1 MHTFYSLSPT
11 QQLNFQLRLALVF
24 ILFNLG
30 VGTVL
35 FLINLPLLIP
45 LIFTVSLLIL
55 APFIDVPSGV
65 KSGNFIYYSPLLMG
79 EKIKKNRL
87 VLHSGSLFDYY
98 FVLDRKS
105 NSQERKKNVFS
116 ANIEGLLKLIN
127 QYENNQPTHIKIK
140 ATSYIINPRTAKKL
154 GLQKTDSD
162 MLQYFILYLNFFNL
176 TCALSLLNNKLTWP
190 KISKTFTYEG
200 DLDSLI
206 AKKSNLIA
214 LQNRLNKT

>member
-1 MHTFYSLSPT
+1 M
-11 QQLNFQLRLALVF
+11 F
-24 ILFNLG
+24 IY
-30 VGTVL
+30 
-35 FLINLPLLIP
+35 
-45 LIFTVSLLIL
+45 
-55 APFIDVPSGV
+55 APFIDVPSGI
-65 KSGNFIYYSPLLMG
+65 KSGDFIYYSPLLMG

-98 FVLDRKS
+98 FVLDRQS
-105 NSQERKKNVFS
+105 NSQERKKSVFS

-140 ATSYIINPRTAKKL
+140 ATSYIINSRTAKKL

-190 KISKTFTYEG
+190 KINQTSTYEG
-200 DLDSLI
+200 ELDSLI
-206 AKKSNLIA
+206 AQKSKLIA
-214 LQNRLNKT
+214 LQKKLTNSST